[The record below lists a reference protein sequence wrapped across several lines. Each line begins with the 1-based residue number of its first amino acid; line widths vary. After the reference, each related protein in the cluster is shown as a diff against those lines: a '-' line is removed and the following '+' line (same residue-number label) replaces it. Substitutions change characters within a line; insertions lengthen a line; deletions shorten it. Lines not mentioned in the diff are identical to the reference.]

1 MSSRKPELIVPVRDR
16 RQRRRILT
24 LKNFRN
30 AAVALIALL
39 AIVTIYAKF
48 RTPKTADD
56 YGRLY
61 KGQIKIPDVAAKP
74 PEIVH
79 EAGPIADSDGADPT
93 LLSAAARAQ
102 YLGADSNVPA
112 QTTTA
117 TATSALTPAQ
127 AQTASTVQKDER
139 VTIVGGTEGVSIVKE
154 NRERPVLGGGFGKP
168 PL

>member
-1 MSSRKPELIVPVRDR
+1 MSSRKREVIIPNRDR
-16 RQRRRILT
+16 RQGRRILT

-30 AAVALIALL
+30 AALVLIALFL
-39 AIVTIYAKF
+39 VVTIYAKF

-61 KGQIKIPDVAAKP
+61 KGQIKTPDVTPKQ
-74 PEIVH
+74 PEIVQ
-79 EAGPIADSDGADPT
+79 EAGPITDADGADPT

-102 YLGADSNVPA
+102 YLGTDSA
-112 QTTTA
+112 
-117 TATSALTPAQ
+117 SALTPAP

-154 NRERPVLGGGFGKP
+154 NRERPVLGGGFGKQP
-168 PL
+168 Q

>member
-24 LKNFRN
+24 LKNFLN
-30 AAVALIALL
+30 AAVVLIALF
-39 AIVTIYAKF
+39 AVVTIYVKF

-61 KGQIKIPDVAAKP
+61 KGQIKTPDVTARQ
-74 PEIVH
+74 PEIVQ
-79 EAGPIADSDGADPT
+79 EAGPIADADGADPT

-102 YLGADSNVPA
+102 YLLTDSA
-112 QTTTA
+112 
-117 TATSALTPAQ
+117 SALTPAP
-127 AQTASTVQKDER
+127 AQTASTEQKDER

-154 NRERPVLGGGFGKP
+154 NRERPVLGGGFGKAP
-168 PL
+168 Q

>member
-1 MSSRKPELIVPVRDR
+1 MSGRKPEVIVPIRDR

-30 AAVALIALL
+30 AAVVLIALF
-39 AIVTIYAKF
+39 AVVTIYAKF

-61 KGQIKIPDVAAKP
+61 KGQIKTPDVTPKQ
-74 PEIVH
+74 PEIVQ
-79 EAGPIADSDGADPT
+79 EAGPIADADGADPT

-102 YLGADSNVPA
+102 YLGTDSNVPA

-117 TATSALTPAQ
+117 TTASALTPAP
-127 AQTASTVQKDER
+127 AETVSTVQKDER
-139 VTIVGGTEGVSIVKE
+139 VTIVDGTDGVSIAKE
-154 NRERPVLGGGFGKP
+154 KRERPVLGGGFGKP
-168 PL
+168 PQ

>member
-24 LKNFRN
+24 LKNFLN
-30 AAVALIALL
+30 AAVVLIALF
-39 AIVTIYAKF
+39 AVVTIYAKF

-61 KGQIKIPDVAAKP
+61 KGQIKTPDVTPKQ
-74 PEIVH
+74 PEIVQ
-79 EAGPIADSDGADPT
+79 EAGPIADADGADPT

-102 YLGADSNVPA
+102 YLGTDWNVPA
-112 QTTTA
+112 QTTTVT
-117 TATSALTPAQ
+117 TASALTPA
-127 AQTASTVQKDER
+127 VQKDER
-139 VTIVGGTEGVSIVKE
+139 VTIVGGTDGVSIVKE

-168 PL
+168 PQ